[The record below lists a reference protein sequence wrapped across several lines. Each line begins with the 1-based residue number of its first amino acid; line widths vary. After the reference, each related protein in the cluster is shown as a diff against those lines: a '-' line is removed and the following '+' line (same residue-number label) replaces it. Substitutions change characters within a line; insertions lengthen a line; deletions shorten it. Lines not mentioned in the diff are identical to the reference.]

1 MTVPDIRAEGL
12 VKRYRHSGT
21 NAVDGLDL
29 EVRSGEFLGL
39 LGPNGAGKTTLI
51 SMLTGVLRPTAGQ
64 AFIQGLD
71 IVAETQRVHGLIG
84 FVPQEIAL
92 YGEFTARENLAIF
105 GRLQGLDR
113 ATVREHGN
121 HLLERAGLLDRADEP
136 VRRWSGGMQRRLNLV
151 TALLH
156 RPPIVFLDEPTAGID
171 VQSRAAIRELLMEVH
186 AEGVTLVY
194 TSHHLEEAERLCS
207 RVVIVDHGKVVAEVT
222 DPQALAAH
230 ERLEDL
236 FLQVTGRELRDRS

>member
-92 YGEFTARENLAIF
+92 YGEFTARENLAFF

-136 VRRWSGGMQRRLNLV
+136 VRR
-151 TALLH
+151 
-156 RPPIVFLDEPTAGID
+156 
-171 VQSRAAIRELLMEVH
+171 
-186 AEGVTLVY
+186 
-194 TSHHLEEAERLCS
+194 
-207 RVVIVDHGKVVAEVT
+207 
-222 DPQALAAH
+222 
-230 ERLEDL
+230 
-236 FLQVTGRELRDRS
+236 